1 MTKRTEIF
9 HKLKANL
16 WVLLLVCFALFL
28 CSGLAE
34 AADTPC
40 NKERMDK
47 IYKSGCYACDI
58 VTALIGSFVTACQY
72 LYDVSKDAGTKIL
85 FIGVMLWLAFYI
97 LQQLVSLKNLE
108 PAAMVN
114 ELLIMA
120 FKILGA
126 YLVINAGID
135 FFINFALVPFMNFG
149 ADFGLA
155 MVNAVS
161 GISGLDLNNISV
173 NSAYTFE
180 DKNLGHFL
188 NQLQKYV
195 AAVDYTVSTHLE
207 IGHML
212 TCYASGAGAWNWVVA
227 TIINF
232 WMWLSGAFIWFCGFM
247 MTLSVTYYL
256 VDISFKLG
264 FAIIALPITVGLWP
278 FNVTKGK
285 LTACFSI
292 ILKSAGILI
301 FLAMTVACGLALVS
315 SALEFGQET
324 ATVAENGAQ
333 LSGSDRV
340 MQAIEDGD
348 GEYIGE
354 QFSFWSFRWIII
366 LFAYLYAIKLIGS
379 TMSDYV
385 DKFFPDQIFGS
396 ASPMHRKLTQ
406 VTDMAKSAAMK
417 PVKVAGKIAKHQ
429 TGKLVGKGLNFIANK
444 FKGKEGGGL
453 MDRLERANKSFEKL
467 RSGQFNQEEEKKPT
481 QAQSAMA
488 MTSLDA
494 DKDKKNMERQ
504 EKGSSGGSG
513 AGAAMEQ
520 SGQAI
525 KEAGQQLE
533 AAANNIDQSLAT
545 ADQTQKAANQAIQ
558 SAAHAGTAATFGIGA
573 AVTETTAAASAT
585 ASTASSAAI
594 TAGRAAAKAMKVAG
608 KVMKKTGN
616 VMKKTGKMIKKA
628 EKAVKKAKKALNMGK
643 KDGSGGN
650 IIDNI
655 MNQVSQSAGVTSDGQ
670 GGQDGMMDKAF
681 DQTTGADKKK

>member
-278 FNVTKGK
+278 FN
-285 LTACFSI
+285 
-292 ILKSAGILI
+292 
-301 FLAMTVACGLALVS
+301 MTVACGLALVS

-385 DKFFPDQIFGS
+385 DNFFPDHIFGS
-396 ASPMHRKLTQ
+396 KSPMHRRLTQ
-406 VTDMAKSAAMK
+406 VTAMAKSAAMK

-481 QAQSAMA
+481 QAQSAKSM
-488 MTSLDA
+488 MSLDA

-504 EKGSSGGSG
+504 ENGSSGGSG

-533 AAANNIDQSLAT
+533 AAANNTDQLLAT
-545 ADQTQKAANQAIQ
+545 ADQAQKAANSTIQ
-558 SAAHAGTAATFGIGA
+558 NFADAGSALGVTAP
-573 AVTETTAAASAT
+573 VTETFAAASKVAET
-585 ASTASSAAI
+585 ASTASLT
-594 TAGRAAAKAMKVAG
+594 TARIAAKAMKVAG

-655 MNQVSQSAGVTSDGQ
+655 TNQVSQSAGVTSDGQ